1 MKNVTFKKGCMED
14 QMLLIHII
22 YILQLLCVI
31 QLGYYFIATIFN
43 SIRYMYLNYEIN
55 LRMIL
60 ISAIN
65 FDIFLEIIG
74 RVSDLHILQYAG
86 DNASVAFYLKCHR
99 CRMWFY
105 LI

>member
-1 MKNVTFKKGCMED
+1 
-14 QMLLIHII
+14 
-22 YILQLLCVI
+22 
-31 QLGYYFIATIFN
+31 
-43 SIRYMYLNYEIN
+43 MYLNYEIN

-74 RVSDLHILQYAG
+74 RVSDLHILQHAG

-99 CRMWFY
+99 CRMWFLSNLNY
-105 LI
+105 SFSICHT

>member
-1 MKNVTFKKGCMED
+1 
-14 QMLLIHII
+14 
-22 YILQLLCVI
+22 
-31 QLGYYFIATIFN
+31 
-43 SIRYMYLNYEIN
+43 MYLNYEIN

-86 DNASVAFYLKCHR
+86 DNASITFYLKFHR

>member
-1 MKNVTFKKGCMED
+1 
-14 QMLLIHII
+14 
-22 YILQLLCVI
+22 
-31 QLGYYFIATIFN
+31 
-43 SIRYMYLNYEIN
+43 MYLNYEIN

-99 CRMWFY
+99 CRMWFLSNLNY
-105 LI
+105 SFSICHT